1 MINQLKLPSV
11 TTGLIATVLIAIF
24 CWLCLDLAHRSSCT
38 VDEDGHLGAG
48 VSYWVNGD
56 YRVFTSNLFF
66 AQKFEGIGPYLGGF
80 TFPSK
85 QRQAA
90 LNNYYPNQIGD
101 EYLFKS
107 GNNASHI
114 LIAGRAMTT
123 LLGAGLGFMVFLWA
137 RRIFGDVGG
146 LGALTFFVF
155 CPLVISNASLVTTDL
170 ATALWYTAAVG
181 TYWRFICEPNS
192 RRSLLAGVALG
203 LLLLTKYSGLGF
215 VAIAAALLG
224 WRLWSIQRP
233 RPWRQLA
240 MGHVVLGLAAWIT
253 IWTFF
258 GFHAR
263 PGGLVYP
270 WAEVGPGTI
279 LYRVTSIL
287 RTLHLFPDPYLYDL
301 TGMRL
306 LSMKH
311 YSFLAGH
318 IYSGGTWLFF
328 PAILLLKTPP
338 AMLVAVAIAG
348 LVSLRAGL
356 QHKTKKPNP
365 ANDTP
370 LVNSVSPWWIFI
382 AVYLAMTMMSN
393 RNAGARHLLPI
404 YPALCIVGG
413 GGLSWLAQR
422 RWTVAALLLVF
433 ANVGEAAWFHG
444 REHAYLSPI
453 AGGPTQG
460 YRWFVDSTID
470 WGADLPRLS
479 TWQAQIIAHEPN
491 AQFFIGQL
499 AVPDLEA
506 NGVQGTLLSMP
517 GSLAKLH
524 AGYYIFSA
532 TVLQAPYTS
541 DNEIAYQ
548 EILRAPNQQ
557 PVAPAQRDGLA
568 AGRLGAY
575 CRQRVPDGRIGDI
588 YFFFRLTDE
597 DVRRVL
603 YGPPPTLE
611 AIPRTPL

>member
-1 MINQLKLPSV
+1 MNQLKLPSIA
-11 TTGLIATVLIAIF
+11 TGLIATALIAAF
-24 CWLCLDLAHRSSCT
+24 CWLCLDLGRHSSCT

-56 YRVFTSNLFF
+56 YRVLTSNLFL
-66 AQKFEGIGPYLGGF
+66 AQKFEGIGPHLAGF

-85 QRQAA
+85 ERQAA
-90 LNNYYPNQIGD
+90 LKDYCPNLIGA
-101 EYLFKS
+101 EYLFNS

-123 LLGAGLGFMVFLWA
+123 LLGVGLGLLVFLWA
-137 RRIFGDVGG
+137 RRLSGDVGG

-181 TYWRFICEPNS
+181 TYWRYICEPNG

-203 LLLLTKYSGLGF
+203 LLLLTKYSGFGF
-215 VAIAAALLG
+215 VAVAAALLG
-224 WRLWSIQRP
+224 WRLWSSQRP

-240 MGHVVLGLAAWIT
+240 IGHAWLGLAAWIA
-253 IWTFF
+253 IWAFF

-263 PGGLVYP
+263 PGGYVYP
-270 WAEVGPGTI
+270 WAEIGQGTL
-279 LYRVTSIL
+279 LYRVTSVL

-306 LSMKH
+306 LSVKH
-311 YSFLAGH
+311 ASFFAGH
-318 IYSGGTWLFF
+318 IYSGGTWMFF

-348 LVSLRAGL
+348 LVGLHAGL
-356 QHKTKKPNP
+356 RRGMKSPDPNNAVQS
-365 ANDTP
+365 ANG
-370 LVNSVSPWWIFI
+370 VSPWWIFI
-382 AVYLAMTMMSN
+382 AVYLAMTMLSN
-393 RNAGARHLLPI
+393 RNTGARHLLPI

-413 GGLSWLAQR
+413 GGLSWLVQR
-422 RWTVAALLLVF
+422 RWKAAALLLIF

-479 TWQAQIIAHEPN
+479 AWQAQIIAHEPN

-499 AVPDLEA
+499 AVLNLEA
-506 NGVQGTLLSMP
+506 NGIRGTLLSMP

-532 TVLQAPYTS
+532 TILQAPYTS
-541 DNEIAYQ
+541 ADEVAYQ
-548 EILRAPNQQ
+548 EILRASKQ
-557 PVAPAQRDGLA
+557 PSTAQDQHEWLA
-568 AGRLGAY
+568 AARLGAY
-575 CRQRVPDGRIGDI
+575 CRQRAPDGRIGDI
-588 YFFFRLTDE
+588 YFYFRLTDE
-597 DVRRVL
+597 DVQRVL
-603 YGPPPTLE
+603 YGPPPILM
-611 AIPRTPL
+611 